1 MKEIPADEYEE
12 WRKRHHEARCVPR
25 PRSGDPTDPRWRGCS
40 WCHPGAI
47 RVRSGSVPGA
57 IRVRSG
63 CDLGLFRVR
72 SWCNPGAIRVRSGCD
87 PGLFLVR
94 FEIPIITYVAW
105 GNGGGVNDWQVLSSM
120 VVAVV
125 TTNIVCK
132 EALE

>member
-1 MKEIPADEYEE
+1 MCHGLGPAT
-12 WRKRHHEARCVPR
+12 P
-25 PRSGDPTDPRWRGCS
+25 PTRG
-40 WCHPGAI
+40 G
-47 RVRSGSVPGA
+47 GVPGV

-63 CDLGLFRVR
+63 CDLGLFLVQSGCDPGAIWVCSR
-72 SWCNPGAIRVRSGCD
+72 CDPGAIRVRSGCD

-94 FEIPIITYVAW
+94 FEIPIITYAAW
-105 GNGGGVNDWQVLSSM
+105 GNRGGGVNDWQVLSSV